1 MKLRYV
7 WLFSLII
14 TLSFCGCNNKSFGMM
29 DGTETIHINRFD
41 SALFQWINTDD
52 FTILEEIKKEYPLML
67 DVLGKSLLQAENDD
81 MPAFFDYLINY
92 YSEPTL
98 KALYKDALSFYS
110 SGSPEITL
118 LENELSYCFAQIKK
132 HFPLMQIPAVYMHIS
147 GLQQNIIIADSLLSC
162 SVDKYLGADYPL
174 YETYFYDYQRK
185 SMIPER
191 IAKDCL
197 AAWIKTEYPDKGKD
211 NILLDRMIYEGK
223 IIYILTQIGKSY
235 TFQNITSLTD
245 DEYKWC
251 MEYESSIW
259 TTMIERKHL
268 YTPDIT
274 ATSKYFL
281 PSPSLFISEDAP
293 GNLGSFIG
301 YRIVELYIKK
311 TKSTLEELMNNHD
324 AQDILQ
330 KSKYKP

>member
-1 MKLRYV
+1 M
-7 WLFSLII
+7 
-14 TLSFCGCNNKSFGMM
+14 
-29 DGTETIHINRFD
+29 
-41 SALFQWINTDD
+41 
-52 FTILEEIKKEYPLML
+52 LE
-67 DVLGKSLLQAENDD
+67 VLGKTLLQTENAD
-81 MPAFFDYLINY
+81 MSVFFNYLINY

-98 KALYKDALSFYS
+98 KALYKDAISFYS
-110 SGSPEITL
+110 SGSPEITMV
-118 LENELSYCFAQIKK
+118 ENELSYCLAQIKK
-132 HFPLMQIPAVYMHIS
+132 HFPSMPIPAIYMHIS

-162 SVDKYLGADYPL
+162 SVDKYLGTDYPL
-174 YETYFYDYQRK
+174 YEAYFYDYQRK
-185 SMIPER
+185 SMTPER

-223 IIYILTQIGKSY
+223 IIYILTQIGRGY

-245 DEYKWC
+245 EEYKWC
-251 MEYESSIW
+251 KEYESSIW

-281 PSPSLFISEDAP
+281 PSPSLFISGDAP
-293 GNLGSFIG
+293 GNLGNFIG